1 MNQESKMVV
10 QEKKTSAERPKGGFG
25 GLLRT
30 LELDPRLLG
39 MVGALLVIWLIF
51 NAVTDGTFLT
61 PRNLW
66 NLVVQASVVGIVATG
81 MVLVI
86 VTRQIDLSVGS
97 LLGFLGMIMAAAQV
111 EWLAPNVP
119 FGWLIGVLLGVL
131 IGGLVGAFQGY
142 WIAYQGVPSFIVTL
156 AGLLIWRGGAW
167 LVTQGRTVAP
177 LDAPFQ
183 TLGSGSIGGTWSWVG
198 GGVAI
203 LALLVSTLRGRAKRR
218 RLEFPVKPRWAEG
231 VTLLVSIGLIA
242 GFVMLMNAYT
252 QPRSDI
258 PRGIPVPALITIVI
272 ALLMNYVASQTRFGR
287 YVYALGGNPEATA
300 LAGVDTK
307 RVRLWIF
314 VIIGMLCAVA
324 GAVASARLNAGANS
338 TGTLTE
344 LYVIAAVVIG
354 GTSLAGG
361 YGTVA
366 GAMLGALLMQ
376 SLQSGM
382 VLVGLSSPLQQVVI
396 GGVLIV
402 AVWLD
407 VIYRR
412 RSGLAAD

>member
-1 MNQESKMVV
+1 MAV
-10 QEKKTSAERPKGGFG
+10 QNKTRAKKSSGGFSEVLG
-25 GLLRT
+25 A

-39 MVGALLVIWLIF
+39 MVGALLAIWLVFNIF
-51 NAVTDGTFLT
+51 TDGTFLT

-66 NLVVQASVVGIVATG
+66 NLVVQTSVVGIVATG

-111 EWLAPNVP
+111 EWLPNVP
-119 FGWLIGVLLGVL
+119 FGWLVGVLLGVL

-177 LDAPFQ
+177 LDTPFQ
-183 TLGSGSIGGTWSWVG
+183 TLGSGSIGGTWSWVV

-218 RLEFPVKPRWAEG
+218 RLEFPVKPRWAEAL
-231 VTLLVSIGLIA
+231 TLVVSVVLIA
-242 GFVMLMNAYT
+242 GFVLLMNAYT

-258 PRGIPVPALITIVI
+258 ARGIPVPALITIVI

-314 VIIGMLCAVA
+314 IIIGMLCAVA

-412 RSGLAAD
+412 RSGLGAD

>member
-1 MNQESKMVV
+1 MATQNKTRDQT
-10 QEKKTSAERPKGGFG
+10 QDEKTKGGFG
-25 GLLRT
+25 GVLEA

-39 MVGALLVIWLIF
+39 MVGALLAIWLIF
-51 NAVTDGTFLT
+51 NIFTDGTFLT

-119 FGWLIGVLLGVL
+119 FGWLVGVVLGII

-177 LDAPFQ
+177 LDAPFL
-183 TLGSGSIGGTWSWVG
+183 TLGSGSIGGTWSWIVG
-198 GGVAI
+198 GAAI
-203 LALLVSTLRGRAKRR
+203 LALLVSTVRGRAKRQ
-218 RLEFPVKPRWAEG
+218 RLEFPVKPLWAEG
-231 VTLLVSIGLIA
+231 VTLLVSVGLIA
-242 GFVMLMNAYT
+242 GFVLLMNAYT
-252 QPRSDI
+252 QPRSDV
-258 PRGIPVPALITIVI
+258 PRGIPVPALITITI
-272 ALLMNYVASQTRFGR
+272 ALLMNYVAGQTRFGR

-314 VIIGMLCAVA
+314 IVIGMLSAVA
-324 GAVASARLNAGANS
+324 GAVATARLNAGANS

-361 YGTVA
+361 YGSIA

-402 AVWLD
+402 AVWFD
-407 VIYRR
+407 VLYRR
-412 RSGLAAD
+412 RSGLETD

>member
-1 MNQESKMVV
+1 MVV
-10 QEKKTSAERPKGGFG
+10 RTQNEAPKRGVGGFLG
-25 GLLRT
+25 T

-39 MVGALLVIWLIF
+39 MVGALLAIWLIF
-51 NAVTDGTFLT
+51 NVVTDGTFLT
-61 PRNLW
+61 ARNLW
-66 NLVVQASVVGIVATG
+66 NLVVQTSVVAIIASG

-86 VTRQIDLSVGS
+86 VARQIDLSVGS
-97 LLGFLGMIMAAAQV
+97 LLGFLGMVMAAVQV
-111 EWLAPNVP
+111 EWLPASVP
-119 FGWLIGVLLGVL
+119 FGWLLGVL
-131 IGGLVGAFQGY
+131 FGVLVGALVGAFQGY

-177 LDAPFQ
+177 LETPFQ
-183 TLGSGSIGGTWSWVG
+183 TLGSGSIGETWSWAVG
-198 GGVAI
+198 GVLIA
-203 LALLVSTLRGRAKRR
+203 ALLAGTVQSRAKRG
-218 RLEFPVKPRWAEG
+218 RLGFPVKPLWAEALL
-231 VTLLVSIGLIA
+231 LLVSAALIA
-242 GFVMLMNAYT
+242 GFVTLMNAYT
-252 QPRSDI
+252 QPRSDVA
-258 PRGIPVPALITIVI
+258 RGIPVPALITIAI
-272 ALLMNYVASQTRFGR
+272 ALVMTYVARRTRFGR

-307 RVRLWIF
+307 RVKLWLF
-314 VIIGMLCAVA
+314 IILGMLCAVA
-324 GAVASARLNAGANS
+324 GMVATARLNAGANS

-361 YGTVA
+361 YGTIA

-382 VLVGLSSPLQQVVI
+382 VLVGLSSPLQQVVV

-402 AVWLD
+402 AVWID
-407 VIYRR
+407 VLYRR
-412 RSGLAAD
+412 RSGVGTD

>member
-1 MNQESKMVV
+1 M
-10 QEKKTSAERPKGGFG
+10 
-25 GLLRT
+25 LRV

-39 MVGALLVIWLIF
+39 MVGALLAIWLVF
-51 NAVTDGTFLT
+51 NAVTGGTFLT

-66 NLVVQASVVGIVATG
+66 NLVVQTSVVGIVATG

-86 VTRQIDLSVGS
+86 VARQIDLSVGS

-111 EWLAPNVP
+111 EWLPASVP
-119 FGWLIGVLLGVL
+119 FGWLWGVLIGVLV
-131 IGGLVGAFQGY
+131 GGLVGAFQGY

-177 LDAPFQ
+177 LEPTFQ
-183 TLGSGSIGGTWSWVG
+183 ALGGASIGGTWSWVV
-198 GGVAI
+198 GGVGIA
-203 LALLVSTLRGRAKRR
+203 ALLVVTVRGRSKRQ
-218 RLEFPVKPRWAEG
+218 RLGFPVKPLWAEA
-231 VTLLVSIGLIA
+231 VTLVAGVALIA
-242 GFVMLMNAYT
+242 GFVALMNAYT
-252 QPRSDI
+252 QPRSDVA
-258 PRGIPVPALITIVI
+258 RGIPVPALITIFI
-272 ALLMNYVASQTRFGR
+272 ALVMHYVARGTRFGR
-287 YVYALGGNPEATA
+287 YVYALGGNPEAAA

-307 RVRLWIF
+307 WVRLWLFI
-314 VIIGMLCAVA
+314 IIGMLCAVA
-324 GAVASARLNAGANS
+324 GAVATARLNAGANS

-354 GTSLAGG
+354 GSSLAGG
-361 YGTVA
+361 YGTVI

-382 VLVGLSSPLQQVVI
+382 VLVGLSSPLQQVIV
-396 GGVLIV
+396 GMVLIV

-407 VIYRR
+407 VLYRR
-412 RSGLAAD
+412 RSGIGSE